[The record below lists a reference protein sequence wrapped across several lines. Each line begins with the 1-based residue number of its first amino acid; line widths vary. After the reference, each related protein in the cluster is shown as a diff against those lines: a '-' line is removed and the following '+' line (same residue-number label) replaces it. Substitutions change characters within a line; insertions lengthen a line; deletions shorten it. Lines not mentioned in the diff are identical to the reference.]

1 MSVRVWR
8 YGRSFLLACGLTG
21 LFALGGGCKCTPTP
35 TPNHVTKAPPAVR
48 LYLVS
53 TPAGALEPCGCVK
66 DMLGGVDHLA
76 ALIDKDK
83 AQAPHSLVLG
93 AGPTFFMDPVLDE
106 RKATQNRW
114 KAEALAASLGDL
126 GLRAWAPGKNDW
138 AAGAEALTKLSDDRI
153 QMLAANVD
161 AAGTKPSATRIYD
174 VGTHRVGVAGVSA
187 PSYKGALP
195 EGVSVR
201 DAKADLQRAL
211 AELDKN
217 GAQIKVA
224 LVALPRGE
232 ALRLAEAVPGFHLML
247 VGKPADQ
254 GEGNDPPTPA
264 VILGKT
270 LVVETPNHLQA
281 VAVVDFFVDDK
292 DLEFEDASGTA
303 AEERRT
309 SLRLSLAEL
318 EARLKRLPDNSAD
331 RGALQESMRTKK
343 RELEELSRPTPP
355 KDGSFFTY
363 KLVEVRESLGTD
375 SKAAQHLSSYYQR
388 VNEHNREAF
397 KDVPPKPAIAGQA
410 SFVGIEKCTTCHAEE
425 RAFWDKTGH
434 AKAYETLA
442 NQHKQ
447 FNLDCVGC
455 HVTGYE
461 QPGGSNVTHV
471 EKFADVQCEVCHGP
485 GSRHVDSPND
495 KSLLQAVPQKNICAS
510 ACHHPPHVPQGWNAE
525 ENWLKIIG
533 PGHGM

>member
-1 MSVRVWR
+1 M
-8 YGRSFLLACGLTG
+8 ACGVTA

-35 TPNHVTKAPPAVR
+35 TPNHVTQAPPAVR

-53 TPAGALEPCGCVK
+53 SAAGALEPCGCVK

-76 ALIDKDK
+76 ALIDKEK

-93 AGPTFFMDPVLDE
+93 AGPTFFMDPTLDQK
-106 RKATQNRW
+106 KAVQNRW
-114 KAEALAASLGDL
+114 KAEALAAALADL

-138 AAGAEALTKLSDDRI
+138 AAGADTLQKLGADRI
-153 QMLAANVD
+153 EMLAANLD
-161 AAGTKPSATRIYD
+161 APGGKRASTRVYT
-174 VGTHRVGVAGVSA
+174 VGQHRVGVAGVSA
-187 PSYKGALP
+187 PAHRGSLP
-195 EGVSVR
+195 EGVTVR
-201 DAKADLQRAL
+201 DART
-211 AELDKN
+211 ELERSYKELEQS

-247 VGKPADQ
+247 VGKTADQ

-264 VILGKT
+264 VMIGKT
-270 LVVETPNHLQA
+270 LVVESPNHLQA
-281 VAVVDFFVDDK
+281 VAVVDFFTQGASF
-292 DLEFEDASGTA
+292 EFADATGTE

-309 SLRLSLAEL
+309 SLRLTLAEL
-318 EARLKRLPDNSAD
+318 EGRLKRLPENSPS
-331 RGALQESMRTKK
+331 RGELQGTIGEKK
-343 RELEELSRPTPP
+343 KELEALSRPTPP
-355 KDGSFFTY
+355 KQGSFFTY
-363 KLVEVRESLGTD
+363 RLVEIRESLGTD
-375 SKAAQHLSSYYQR
+375 AKAAEHMSSYYKR

-397 KDVPPKPAIAGQA
+397 KDILPKPAAAGEA
-410 SFVGIEKCTTCHAEE
+410 SFVGLEACTSCHAEE

-434 AKAYETLA
+434 AKAYATLER
-442 NQHKQ
+442 QHKQ

-461 QPGGSNVTHV
+461 QAGGSNVTHV
-471 EKFADVQCEVCHGP
+471 EKLTNVQCEVCHGP
-485 GSRHVDSPND
+485 GSKHVTSPSD
-495 KSLLQAVPQKNICAS
+495 RTLLQAVPPKNACAS
-510 ACHHPPHVPQGWNAE
+510 TCHHPPHVPQGWNAE